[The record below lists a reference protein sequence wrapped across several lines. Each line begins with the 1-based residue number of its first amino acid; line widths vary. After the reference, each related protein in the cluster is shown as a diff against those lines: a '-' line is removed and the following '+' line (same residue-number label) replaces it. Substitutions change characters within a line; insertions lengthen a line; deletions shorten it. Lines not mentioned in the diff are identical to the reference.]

1 MNNFQECIC
10 CGSNDVKTISHQGRN
25 FKKLHT
31 VMCQGCGLIHS
42 DPIPSLE
49 ELSIFYK
56 KNYRI
61 DYKYSYQPQKRHT
74 IRYAPTTLNYLK
86 KILSFIKTDKYE
98 NLKFL
103 DIGSG
108 SGELLYFA
116 KKMGFQTLGVEP
128 NEGYANF
135 CKDNLK
141 LNIVNSTYED
151 ANLNKNEYNIVHL
164 NQVLEHLP
172 NPITVLK
179 DLKSYIKENGLLI
192 ITVPDIE
199 AQMHSPNTIFH
210 YAHVYNYNHVH
221 LKKIINDQGF
231 EILNPETKTTSII
244 AQKTNN
250 YKILKFELPK
260 NKEKI
265 EYLISKNT
273 KLKHYS
279 SFTPYKRFLRK
290 CLFYPKEILQSLFF
304 DSHKSIL
311 DFYSKKI
318 KE

>member
-1 MNNFQECIC
+1 MQKNLDCIC
-10 CGSNDVKTISHQGRN
+10 CGANDVKTISYQGRN
-25 FKKLHT
+25 FTKLHT
-31 VMCQGCGLIHS
+31 VMCEGCGLIHS
-42 DPIPSLE
+42 DPIPTLE

-56 KNYRI
+56 ENYRI
-61 DYKYSYQPQKRHT
+61 KYKHSYQPQKRHT
-74 IRYAPTTLNYLK
+74 LRYAPTTLNYLK
-86 KILSFIKTDKYE
+86 KIISFIKTDKYE

-116 KKMGFQTLGVEP
+116 KKIGFQTLGIEP

-135 CKDNLK
+135 CQNNLN
-141 LNIVNSTYED
+141 LNIINSTYED
-151 ANLNKNEYNIVHL
+151 ANLKKNEYDIINL

-172 NPITVLK
+172 NPITVLQ
-179 DLKSYIKENGLLI
+179 DLKSFLKNNGLLI

-199 AQMHSPNTIFH
+199 AQTHSPNTIFH
-210 YAHVYNYNHVH
+210 YAHIYNYNHVH

-244 AQKTNN
+244 AQKNDKN
-250 YKILKFELPK
+250 KVLKFELSK

-265 EYLISKNT
+265 DLLISKNT
-273 KLKHYS
+273 KLKHYTS
-279 SFTPYKRFLRK
+279 TMPYQRFLKK

-304 DSHKSIL
+304 NSHKSIL
-311 DFYSKKI
+311 DFHLKKF
-318 KE
+318 K